1 MPATHTKDEL
11 SHFLKPGTKLS
22 IEMELGPQKSSS
34 YSTTYLGCKEN
45 AYLIIDIPT
54 RLVEDHAIR
63 RLNNADVVIRGVSD
77 TELGHVVAFKSSV
90 LMHIVHPS
98 PLLFVRLPKTF
109 ATKPVREF
117 ERYKLKMGCTI
128 DHKGNLYTGSL
139 IDFSLAGIG
148 ITTLI
153 EPEFQVGDNVTIA
166 SALSVYVGKDNDCL
180 IANIKKLTKGWIIG
194 IKFEKPIAMTDQLK
208 ISLLE
213 QYFLSS
219 NQRLMLKEN

>member
-34 YSTTYLGCKEN
+34 YVTTYLGLKEN

-54 RLVEDHAIR
+54 KLLEDHAIR
-63 RLNNADVVIRGVSD
+63 RLNNADVVVRGVSD

-90 LMHIVHPS
+90 LMHISHPS
-98 PLLFVRLPKTF
+98 PLLFVRIPTTF

-117 ERYKLKMGCTI
+117 ERYKLKMDCTI
-128 DHKGNLYTGSL
+128 DHGGHVYDGSL
-139 IDFSLAGIG
+139 IDFSIAGIG
-148 ITTLI
+148 ISTLF
-153 EPEFQVGDNVTIA
+153 EPEFQVGDSVRVD
-166 SALSVYVGKDNDCL
+166 SALSAYVGSDNNCL
-180 IANIKKLTKGWIIG
+180 IANIKKLAKGWIIG
-194 IKFEKPIAMTDQLK
+194 IKFDKPIAMTDQLK
-208 ISLLE
+208 VALLE

-219 NQRLMLKEN
+219 N

>member
-98 PLLFVRLPKTF
+98 PCCLFAYPRRLPQNPF
-109 ATKPVREF
+109 ASLNATN
-117 ERYKLKMGCTI
+117 LKWVVQ
-128 DHKGNLYTGSL
+128 L
-139 IDFSLAGIG
+139 
-148 ITTLI
+148 TTRVI
-153 EPEFQVGDNVTIA
+153 FT
-166 SALSVYVGKDNDCL
+166 
-180 IANIKKLTKGWIIG
+180 
-194 IKFEKPIAMTDQLK
+194 
-208 ISLLE
+208 LE
-213 QYFLSS
+213 V
-219 NQRLMLKEN
+219 

>member
-1 MPATHTKDEL
+1 MPATHTKNEL

-22 IEMELGPQKSSS
+22 IELEFGPQKSSS
-34 YSTTYLGCKEN
+34 YSTTYLGFKEN

-54 RLVEDHAIR
+54 RLLEDHAIR

-77 TELGHVVAFKSSV
+77 TELGHVIAFKSSV
-90 LMHIVHPS
+90 LIHIVHPS
-98 PLLFVRLPKTF
+98 PLLFVRIPTTF

-117 ERYKLKMGCTI
+117 ERYKMKMDCAI
-128 DHKGNLYTGSL
+128 DHDGNRYTGSL

-148 ITTLI
+148 ISTLI
-153 EPEFQVGDNVTIA
+153 EPEFQVGDSVTIT
-166 SALSVYVGKDNDCL
+166 SALNAYVGNDNQCL
-180 IANIKKLTKGWIIG
+180 IANIKKLTKSWIIG

-208 ISLLE
+208 VALLE

-219 NQRLMLKEN
+219 NQRLTLKAN

>member
-34 YSTTYLGCKEN
+34 YVTTYLGFKEN

-54 RLVEDHAIR
+54 KLLEDHAIR
-63 RLNNADVVIRGVSD
+63 RLNNADVVVRGVSD

-90 LMHIVHPS
+90 LMHISHPS
-98 PLLFVRLPKTF
+98 PLLFVRIPTTF

-117 ERYKLKMGCTI
+117 ERYKLKMDCTI
-128 DHKGNLYTGSL
+128 DHSGHVYAGSL
-139 IDFSLAGIG
+139 IDFSIAGIG
-148 ITTLI
+148 ISTLF
-153 EPEFQVGDNVTIA
+153 EPEFKVGDNVRVD
-166 SALSVYVGKDNDCL
+166 SALSAYVGSDNHCL
-180 IANIKKLTKGWIIG
+180 IANIKKLAKGWVIG
-194 IKFEKPIAMTDQLK
+194 IKFDKPIVMTDQLK
-208 ISLLE
+208 VALLE

-219 NQRLMLKEN
+219 N